1 MHRRRD
7 VLCWG
12 VIRSPSPSVFERAV
26 LIAAPVEEVFGFH
39 LDPDNL
45 RHLNPPGVR
54 TLRLEVDRPVR
65 PGSKVTVSLRLLGLL
80 RQDWVVAIAEV
91 EAGRRLVDVAL
102 SGPFASWR
110 HEHRMEPVPGGTRL
124 TDRIEFVAKGGPLW
138 GSIGALLWRPQLAFL
153 FWWRHRVTRGLIEAA
168 SER

>member
-1 MHRRRD
+1 MSE
-7 VLCWG
+7 
-12 VIRSPSPSVFERAV
+12 SPSPSVFERSV
-26 LIAAPVEEVFGFH
+26 FIAAPVERVFGFH

-54 TLRLEVDRPVR
+54 TLRLDVDRPVR
-65 PGSKVTVSLRLLGLL
+65 PGSRVVVSLRLFGIL
-80 RQDWVVAIAEV
+80 RQDWVVVIAEV
-91 EAGRRLVDVAL
+91 AEYVRLVDVAEE
-102 SGPFASWR
+102 GPFASWR
-110 HEHRMEPVPGGTRL
+110 HEHRMETVPGGTRL

-138 GSIGALLWRPQLAFL
+138 GPIGGLLWRPQLAFL